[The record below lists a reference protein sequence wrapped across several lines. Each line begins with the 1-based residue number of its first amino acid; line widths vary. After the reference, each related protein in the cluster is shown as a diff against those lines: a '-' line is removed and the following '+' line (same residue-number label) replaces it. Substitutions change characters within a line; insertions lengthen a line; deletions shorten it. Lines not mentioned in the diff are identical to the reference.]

1 MSNANPITHV
11 AFEADQLCL
20 GWADG
25 LLLRQSL
32 GRYSRLQEASAQQ
45 RQAWRISPQGSSV
58 LWPGLGEQGVVIE
71 GGDWIWEHVCE
82 QSMGR
87 LQVLDWDLER
97 LAARDQAIVALWRL
111 EADGYNGGFLQFF
124 CNWGERSY
132 QLALDALQALGATR
146 ARAVVERQ
154 RQAIGD
160 LQGHPQLERLWD
172 IPEWLSDEQHELI
185 SGELDEQLWTAL
197 EEVPALAASHFYPPA
212 CE

>member
-1 MSNANPITHV
+1 MSNANPIIHV

-32 GRYSRLQEASAQQ
+32 GRYGRLQEASAQQ
-45 RQAWRISPQGSSV
+45 RQAWRIAPQGSSV
-58 LWPGLGEQGVVIE
+58 LWPGLGEQGLVIE
-71 GGDWIWEHVCE
+71 GADWIWEHVCE
-82 QSMGR
+82 QSMAR
-87 LQVLDWDLER
+87 LRALDWDLER
-97 LAARDQAIVALWRL
+97 LPERDQAIVALWRL

-154 RQAIGD
+154 RQTIGD
-160 LQGHPQLERLWD
+160 LQAHPQLERLWD
-172 IPEWLSDEQHELI
+172 IPERLSDEQHELI

-197 EEVPALAASHFYPPA
+197 EEVPALAARHFYPPA

>member
-20 GWADG
+20 AWADG

-32 GRYSRLQEASAQQ
+32 GRYGRLQEASAQQ
-45 RQAWRISPQGSSV
+45 RQAWRIAPQGSSV
-58 LWPGLGEQGVVIE
+58 LWPGLGEQGLVIE
-71 GGDWIWEHVCE
+71 GADWIWEHVCE
-82 QSMGR
+82 QSMAR
-87 LQVLDWDLER
+87 LQALDWDLER
-97 LAARDQAIVALWRL
+97 LPERDQAIVALWRL

-154 RQAIGD
+154 RQTIGD
-160 LQGHPQLERLWD
+160 LQAHPPLERLWD
-172 IPEWLSDEQHELI
+172 IPERLSDEQHELI

-197 EEVPALAASHFYPPA
+197 EEVPALAASHFYLPA